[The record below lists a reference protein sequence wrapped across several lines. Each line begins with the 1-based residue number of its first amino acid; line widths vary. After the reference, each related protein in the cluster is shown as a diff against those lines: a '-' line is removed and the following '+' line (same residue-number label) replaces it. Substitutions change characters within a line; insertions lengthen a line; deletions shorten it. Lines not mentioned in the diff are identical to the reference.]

1 MKKHTLCL
9 LYLLC
14 VLLLICML
22 FSIHSNEGFE
32 ESIPNFC
39 GSAGYT
45 PSKVFLNKAK
55 PEELNRQYSK
65 SECAKIDGTRYN
77 FGQCTLKKDG
87 KDIILN
93 EKCKGLNKVPS
104 SPPDECKVD
113 GKVIGIT
120 NKEFKIDANTFAEN
134 TVRLYTQTE
143 CESLNGKHDIAFLA
157 KMNDTNRNDF
167 IDKHG
172 KGYGF
177 CSDSD
182 NMYSFMCYAEPP
194 SVADVKNK
202 IAGMFS

>member
-1 MKKHTLCL
+1 
-9 LYLLC
+9 
-14 VLLLICML
+14 ML
-22 FSIHSNEGFE
+22 FSIHSAGGFE

-45 PSKVFLNKAK
+45 PSKAWSILSKIK
-55 PEELNRQYSK
+55 PEDQLRGYTK
-65 SECAKIDGTRYN
+65 SECAKIDGSTYN
-77 FGQCTLKKDG
+77 NGQCTLKKDG

-104 SPPDECKVD
+104 TPPDECKVD

-120 NKEFKIDANTFAEN
+120 NKEFRYEDNTLPEN
-134 TVRLYTQTE
+134 TLRFYTQKE
-143 CESLNGKHDIAFLA
+143 CESLNGRHDISFLA

-167 IDKHG
+167 IEKYG

-177 CSDSD
+177 CGDSS
-182 NMYSFMCYAEPP
+182 NKYSLICYTEPP